1 MKARGWVLSFAVL
14 LAAAAVLGGL
24 LLQRVLLP
32 SATAAALA
40 PEQADRAQR
49 FLDHLDAGRYDDALA
64 MTTPTVRDALADGKL
79 QAVWEGLPA
88 QLGPRKSRG
97 APRGEAVDGHPIV
110 TVALEFGML
119 TLDARIGFDAQNLV
133 EGFRIVPASAT
144 PASQPSLVSNARYS
158 ERELQVGE
166 GERGLAATLTLPR
179 GEGPFPAAVLVHGSG
194 PQDRDSTLG
203 PNRPFRDLAHGL
215 AERGIAVLRFEKRTK
230 ARPQDFASGDF
241 TIDAETTDDAVAAL
255 AQLGREPGIDPAR
268 RYVIGHSQ
276 GAMMAP
282 RIAQQA
288 PEAAGLVLLAAPA
301 RPLAEIYLQQIEYLA
316 ALSDGIDADE
326 RVAIEAERVKADA
339 LATLAADTPP
349 ERNLMGLP
357 ASYWIDLRGYD
368 PVAVAATIP
377 QPILILQGERDYQV
391 TLVGDY
397 ARWHDAFIDDAR
409 FEFRTYGALNHL
421 MIAGEGVPG
430 PQEYSRARRI
440 DAQVI
445 EDIASWIGDGH
456 ASD

>member
-1 MKARGWVLSFAVL
+1 VKTRWWLLSFAVL
-14 LAAAAVLGGL
+14 IAAAAVLGGL
-24 LLQRVLLP
+24 RLQRVLMP

-64 MTTPTVRDALADGKL
+64 MTTPTVRDALANGKL

-144 PASQPSLVSNARYS
+144 SPPESSLVSNARYS

-166 GERGLAATLTLPR
+166 GDRGLAATLTLPR
-179 GEGPFPAAVLVHGSG
+179 GEGPFAAAVLVHGSG

-215 AERGIAVLRFEKRTK
+215 AERGIAVLRFDKRTK

-282 RIAQQA
+282 RIAQRA
-288 PEAAGLVLLAAPA
+288 PDVAGLVLLAAPA

-316 ALSDGIDADE
+316 ALSDGIDASE
-326 RVAIEAERVKADA
+326 RMAIDAERAKATA
-339 LATLAADTPP
+339 VETLTVDSPA
-349 ERNLMGLP
+349 ESNLMQLP
-357 ASYWIDLRGYD
+357 ARYWIDLRGYD
-368 PVAVAATIP
+368 PVATAGLIA
-377 QPILILQGERDYQV
+377 QPMLIAQGERDYQV
-391 TLVGDY
+391 TLIGDY
-397 ARWHDAFIDDAR
+397 ARWHDAFATSSRVELHSYPD
-409 FEFRTYGALNHL
+409 LNHL
-421 MIAGEGVPG
+421 LMHGEGAPS
-430 PQEYSRARRI
+430 PQAFARAGQVDARVI
-440 DAQVI
+440 D
-445 EDIASWIGDGH
+445 DIANWIGGGH
-456 ASD
+456 ARD